1 MVLFVICTLLLLYG
15 LIAYFSGHKG
25 RGALVFFFF
34 LTNGFH
40 FLSYD
45 WCPIKYTDFALAYLF
60 VVALYNAVNGNKV
73 FFKPQ
78 SKVYRIVTI
87 IGIYITLEF
96 IRTILL
102 GEEIPYYALANYRTY
117 LPFFSFWLVQELKE
131 REVVKLF
138 KLIAIITIGSTVL
151 FGLQPL
157 LNVQFFQHAT
167 VGEEVYGDF
176 AVRYRNIPYLAYFFL
191 MLVTTR
197 LDFRKPWSFVLL
209 FVFLWALFLTM
220 HRAVLYAYIL
230 CIGVY
235 LFLARS
241 WGKAVQFGF
250 IGMVAILLVGGA
262 TISRFEGR
270 FGRGASL
277 EDVKIVLDLDYESA
291 KRNEFENE
299 GGTLSFRVL
308 LLMERVDYLISHP
321 KYLVF
326 GIGTRHE
333 DSPKTRQ
340 FDFTLGTHRASNDT
354 IGQIS
359 SGDLAW
365 VNPLMNFG
373 FLGIALLLYLS
384 WLIIRYLYYERKIS
398 SIAMA
403 SFLYYLL
410 LLILS
415 FKNDHLYGNMQMFF
429 LYLLIENIRYT
440 HRSISD
446 STRV

>member
-45 WCPIKYTDFALAYLF
+45 WCPIKYSDFALAYLF

-96 IRTILL
+96 IRTILF

-131 REVVKLF
+131 REVVSLF
-138 KLIAIITIGSTVL
+138 KFIAVITIGSTVL
-151 FGLQPL
+151 FDVQPL
-157 LNVQFFQHAT
+157 LNVQFFHHASIEAEMDD
-167 VGEEVYGDF
+167 VV
-176 AVRYRNIPYLAYFFL
+176 VRYRNIPYLAYFFM
-191 MLVTTR
+191 MLATIR
-197 LDFRKPWSFVLL
+197 MDLRKPGSFVLL
-209 FVFLWALFLTM
+209 FVFLAALFLTM

-230 CIGVY
+230 CLGVY
-235 LFLARS
+235 LLFARS
-241 WGKAVQFGF
+241 GGKAVQFGL
-250 IGMVAILLVGGA
+250 IGMAALLLVGEA

-270 FGRGASL
+270 LGRGSSL
-277 EDVKIVLDLDYESA
+277 EDVKTVLELDYETA
-291 KRNEFENE
+291 QRREYENE

-308 LLMERVDYLISHP
+308 LLMERVDYLISNP
-321 KYLVF
+321 RYLVF

-333 DSPKTRQ
+333 DSPNTQQ
-340 FDFTLGTHRASNDT
+340 FDFNLGTRKHSNDS
-354 IGQIS
+354 IGQITT
-359 SGDLAW
+359 GDLAW
-365 VNPLMNFG
+365 VNPLMSFG
-373 FLGIALLLYLS
+373 FLGVVLLIYLS
-384 WLIIRYLYYERKIS
+384 WLTLSFFYKQRKVS
-398 SIAMA
+398 DIAMA
-403 SFLYYLL
+403 SFLFYLL
-410 LLILS
+410 LIIIS
-415 FKNDHLYGNMQMFF
+415 FKNDHLFGRMQMFF
-429 LYLLIENIRYT
+429 IYLLIEY
-440 HRSISD
+440 ISY
-446 STRV
+446 SRREIANASQI